1 MRTLRQQFSLAT
13 LVIFFLATVVLSF
26 AARWVTTRA
35 VEAETDGAA
44 LRSASLL
51 SAALVPMLATSD
63 LGSIDELTQDLV
75 ARQDFLYVTVYDT
88 RGQLVSSAGDPDGKD
103 RKDYS
108 FPLKV
113 AEQAYGQVKF
123 GITRQGIAAASDQV
137 FWHLIAV
144 CSATLFVAAALMLQ
158 LVRRLTRQLGALA
171 EGTRRMAAGEAAVRV
186 PVEGDNELSRLA
198 HAFNVMADALDE
210 RISAL
215 ATAERV
221 LEDRVTART
230 SDLAT
235 SNASLAQA
243 IDDLKR
249 LQDELVEREKLASL
263 GSLVA
268 GVAHE
273 LNTPIGNA
281 LLASSTLRQKTSD
294 LESSRQDG
302 SLTKRQFDDYITQ
315 STSGLSLTERNLR
328 RAADLIGNF
337 KQVAVDQTSDARR
350 VFRLADCVHEMVV
363 LLSPQFSRTGH
374 AIEVQISDTI
384 ELDGYPGAMGQV
396 VGNLISNAF
405 VHAFEGM
412 PTGTGKVCITAT
424 LESEDTVFV
433 SIADN
438 GSGIP
443 QALQRRIFEPF
454 FTTRLGQGGSGLGLH
469 IAYSLVTSTFGGRLT
484 VHSQEGEGAR
494 FELRIPRVAPARV
507 VPAP

>member
-1 MRTLRQQFSLAT
+1 MRTLRQQFSIAT
-13 LVIFFLATVVLSF
+13 LVIFFLATVILSF

-51 SAALVPMLATSD
+51 SAALVPMLAISD
-63 LGSIDELTQDLV
+63 LGSIDELTRELV
-75 ARQDFLYVTVYDT
+75 ARQDFLYVTVMDT
-88 RGQLVSSAGDPDGKD
+88 RGQLISSAGEAEGKD
-103 RKDYS
+103 RQDYA

-144 CSATLFVAAALMLQ
+144 CSVTLVVAAALMLQ

-171 EGTRRMAAGEAAVRV
+171 DGTRRMADGEAAVRV
-186 PVEGDNELSRLA
+186 SVEGDNELSRLA
-198 HAFNVMADALDE
+198 QAFNVMANALDE

-230 SDLAT
+230 RDLAT

-243 IDDLKR
+243 VDELKC

-281 LLASSTLRQKTSD
+281 LLASSTLLEASAD
-294 LESSRQDG
+294 LENKRRDG
-302 SLTKRQFDDYITQ
+302 SMTKRQFEDYLAHVK
-315 STSGLSLTERNLR
+315 SGSILTERNLR

-350 VFRLADCVHEMVV
+350 VFKLAECVHEMVL

-374 AIEVQISDTI
+374 AIDVQISDTI
-384 ELDGYPGAMGQV
+384 EVDGYPGALGQV
-396 VGNLISNAF
+396 VGNLIANAF
-405 VHAFEGM
+405 VHAFDGM
-412 PTGTGKVCITAT
+412 PAGHGKVCIRGSF
-424 LESEDTVFV
+424 EQDDTVCL
-433 SIADN
+433 SIEDN

-443 QALQRRIFEPF
+443 IALQRRIFEPF

-469 IAYSLVTSTFGGRLT
+469 IAYNLVTSTFGGRLT
-484 VHSQEGEGAR
+484 VHSQEGEGTR
-494 FELRIPRVAPARV
+494 FELLIPRVAPARV
-507 VPAP
+507 VPAT